1 MTKFFTTFYIHN
13 DNILRMVFSSL
24 RALALGLLG
33 LCFSSVSFAQSG
45 YSLELE
51 VLATHTEGEL
61 AGMTT
66 YGLFLNMVHPTD
78 FLSSCSGDD
87 NNPMVMTSSTG
98 TWYNNALNANWTAAG
113 LNPLLFGAF
122 PELVFDSF
130 LTIGSVNSD
139 EGPFPQ
145 SVSSEVN
152 FTAEFTGPGPGQ
164 NFVVDDGLGGAWF
177 LTFPGLEAA
186 DTHPAFAGDDLKVLV
201 AQFTTNGE
209 MSGQLQIQV
218 FREGV
223 QTNEYRELLPWCA
236 DVEACGLGCTDPMAE
251 NYDAEAVYND
261 GTCEYVTASE
271 GAPTTLP
278 ATTTPKRRLTT
289 ARASMPRNSSIATA
303 TALRTSIATGPA
315 GATPRRMP
323 LVFVGAIARWTRTPM
338 ACAMTWTNASART
351 TLWACATG
359 V

>member
-1 MTKFFTTFYIHN
+1 MRAFALPAGLRLTKFFTTFYIHN

-98 TWYNNALNANWTAAG
+98 TWYNNALNANWTVAG

-152 FTAEFTGPGPGQ
+152 FTAEFTGSGPGQ

-177 LTFPGLEAA
+177 LTFPGLEAV

-201 AQFTTNGE
+201 AQFTTDGE

-271 GAPTTLP
+271 GCTDDLACNYDAE
-278 ATTTPKRRLTT
+278 ATIDDGSCEYAEEFFDCDGNCLADVDCNGTCGGDATEDALGCLWGRLRGGRGRRW
-289 ARASMPRNSSIATA
+289 RVR
-303 TALRTSIATGPA
+303 
-315 GATPRRMP
+315 
-323 LVFVGAIARWTRTPM
+323 
-338 ACAMTWTNASART
+338 
-351 TLWACATG
+351 
-359 V
+359 